1 MRRLL
6 AFCLVAAPVL
16 TACVNQDPAPL
27 FADIAY
33 QVRCVDCTPRAMDD
47 SPHMV
52 SALDGDSGYKVAC
65 GATRPTK
72 DLAITFSATF
82 IDAKHP
88 STNHS
93 IKILQADIE
102 SKTNPGAGCR
112 VVVSEGSNTY
122 EGKCT
127 SGSPTD
133 DQPCQVKFKP
143 VAQGIVKGTL
153 LCQNIPNNSEAT
165 LTRHLVSPGT
175 DKPASF
181 EVDGCTGL

>member
-6 AFCLVAAPVL
+6 AFCLVVAPVL

-33 QVRCVDCTPRAMDD
+33 QVRCVDCTPRAVDD
-47 SPHMV
+47 NPHTV

-65 GATRPTK
+65 SGTRPTK

-93 IKILQADIE
+93 IKILQ
-102 SKTNPGAGCR
+102 
-112 VVVSEGSNTY
+112 
-122 EGKCT
+122 
-127 SGSPTD
+127 
-133 DQPCQVKFKP
+133 
-143 VAQGIVKGTL
+143 
-153 LCQNIPNNSEAT
+153 
-165 LTRHLVSPGT
+165 
-175 DKPASF
+175 
-181 EVDGCTGL
+181 